1 MIVKQIEAK
10 DTYPIRSIMLRP
22 GLPEETCHFV
32 GDDDDLTFHLGGFI
46 ENQLASVASFYFNNN
61 PDIQNNYQYQLR
73 GMATLDQYQG
83 QGLSSALLRT
93 AFPII
98 KNNHVDLLWCNAR
111 KEAVGFYYKVGFE
124 AISDEFEIE
133 GVGPH
138 FLMTKEI

>member
-10 DTYPIRSIMLRP
+10 DTYPIRNIMLRP
-22 GLPEETCHFV
+22 GLPEETCHFT
-32 GDDDDLTFHLGGFI
+32 GDDDEHTFHLGGFI

-61 PDIQNNYQYQLR
+61 DKIQNNYQYQLR

-124 AISDEFEIE
+124 SISDEFEIE

-138 FLMTKEI
+138 YLMTKEI